1 MSAQPGANA
10 RRLLSRGGA
19 ERAFVALRLRGL
31 SNPFLVRGMARAMG
45 LRTIPEPAPVRYAA
59 WATRALQALCTGSPP
74 SRGTAQRT
82 KQSFFCPKEAE
93 HLAMTAPG
101 SPWVAVLF
109 RTDSW
114 ATVAH
119 TKLVSVPRFAP
130 VAAPTLAPVPAA
142 PLLGRCV
149 RLVGLVGRPEL
160 NGDIAHICSFVRSAI
175 LSIYGKTRQRCCN
188 GGGAVLVRE
197 ANLVEAS
204 NINEQD

>member
-1 MSAQPGANA
+1 M
-10 RRLLSRGGA
+10 GA

-31 SNPFLVRGMARAMG
+31 SVLGAGHGEGDGSAHH
-45 LRTIPEPAPVRYAA
+45 
-59 WATRALQALCTGSPP
+59 TRARCGTQHGRLVPCRLCALALLHHVWDSKTHKAVILLP
-74 SRGTAQRT
+74 Q
-82 KQSFFCPKEAE
+82 AE

-160 NGDIAHICSFVRSAI
+160 NGEIAH
-175 LSIYGKTRQRCCN
+175 
-188 GGGAVLVRE
+188 AVLFDPPSSRYTVRL
-197 ANLVEAS
+197 ANGAATVAALSLYVRQTSLRRATSTSKTEFQAAHMMMIFLVFG
-204 NINEQD
+204 